1 MAFEIRE
8 ENLNTGQLL
17 VDSKYLLKLAGIF
30 QTNAFT
36 IYNEDETQDIGCGI
50 YIQASIFDH
59 SCKPSAVFSS
69 KGDVCCKELSIVKIT
84 HLKIIF

>member
-8 ENLNTGQLL
+8 ENLNTGQIL

-36 IYNEDETQDIGCGI
+36 IYNEDETQELGSGI

-59 SCKPSAVFSS
+59 SCKPTAVFCS
-69 KGDVCCKELSIVKIT
+69 KGDACFKKLSIMSK
-84 HLKIIF
+84 